1 MSVAPRRMFQVF
13 APWVWVPWWGVPVG
27 ETVSFRV
34 DLYSTK
40 KHIEKPFEK
49 QNKQCFKGSFSGRM
63 IMIYFFN
70 LGATHGNIYIYMSR
84 VETMAN
90 HKGKNACH
98 VSTERVHAMY
108 SLQVPSEVDSRDGG
122 SAMAGIEVRQ
132 IHGCIYFFHSL
143 NHWTF
148 TVVVHAQDKN
158 YPVESWARRINFIN
172 HRHSRCTIH
181 YHPTLASTLYIYII
195 YHLYFIAL
203 HCRTL
208 HDLSSMRANTYSCIP
223 TCIYTW
229 YTGIKKCTLTDTGDF
244 RVTAAENQFGRE
256 GDETHSLY
264 ARIAVK
270 R

>member
-1 MSVAPRRMFQVF
+1 MSCQHWKSTCYVF
-13 APWVWVPWWGVPVG
+13 TAGSKWGRQSWRGFGNGRHRGQTNPWMHLFLPFA
-27 ETVSFRV
+27 ESLN
-34 DLYSTK
+34 LYSCGTR
-40 KHIEKPFEK
+40 P
-49 QNKQCFKGSFSGRM
+49 
-63 IMIYFFN
+63 
-70 LGATHGNIYIYMSR
+70 
-84 VETMAN
+84 
-90 HKGKNACH
+90 
-98 VSTERVHAMY
+98 
-108 SLQVPSEVDSRDGG
+108 
-122 SAMAGIEVRQ
+122 RQ
-132 IHGCIYFFHSL
+132 
-143 NHWTF
+143 
-148 TVVVHAQDKN
+148 N

-181 YHPTLASTLYIYII
+181 YHPTLASTLYIDII
-195 YHLYFIAL
+195 SLYFIAL

-223 TCIYTW
+223 TCIYTL